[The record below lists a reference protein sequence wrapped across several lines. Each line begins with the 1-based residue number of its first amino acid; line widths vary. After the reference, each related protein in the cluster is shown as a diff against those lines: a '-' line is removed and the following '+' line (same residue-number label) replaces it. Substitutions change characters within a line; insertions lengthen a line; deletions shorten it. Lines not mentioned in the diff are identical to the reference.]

1 MDFQPGFQSRRK
13 SIPPSG
19 CMLRRIWRCPDYL
32 ICGTHN
38 LFTVNLKTHCHVIVF
53 QLTWVQRQP
62 FCSEITLLFRIWA
75 DFCSAVYC
83 RHDGLMGIE
92 LQTKYHHQQNRY
104 FGPPD
109 GYHFFFFSN
118 LYVILSNIHLIFG
131 GSPLVLLRRYGGI
144 HVYGRLLVPFRLMY
158 GFFVCVCVCFYVD
171 IHNNRKRKYPMF

>member
-1 MDFQPGFQSRRK
+1 
-13 SIPPSG
+13 
-19 CMLRRIWRCPDYL
+19 
-32 ICGTHN
+32 
-38 LFTVNLKTHCHVIVF
+38 
-53 QLTWVQRQP
+53 
-62 FCSEITLLFRIWA
+62 
-75 DFCSAVYC
+75 
-83 RHDGLMGIE
+83 MGIE

-158 GFFVCVCVCFYVD
+158 GFFVCVCVCVSMLISTITVNENTQCFKTNVGKHWRYY
-171 IHNNRKRKYPMF
+171 KYITF